1 MDEGVL
7 GINLQLEE
15 GLGENMQ
22 IIVYVTY
29 SSDIFLK
36 GTEVITKVF

>member
-7 GINLQLEE
+7 GINLQLES
-15 GLGENMQ
+15 GLSENMQ
-22 IIVYVTY
+22 IIVYVTH